1 MHPVDI
7 LAPCAVALETDIE
20 SKKRALERLAEL
32 LDCAVPA
39 AGGAEATSET
49 TSDTHRQP
57 GVGDF
62 GSALTLREKLGS
74 TGLGH
79 GIAIPHGRVAHLDA
93 PRLALLRVPAG
104 LDFEA
109 IDNEPVDLLIALVV
123 PEDAPNEH
131 LGLLAQLARR
141 VSQPEHRAA
150 LRQAADGAALH
161 ACFVAMFDDA
171 PDADPR

>member
-1 MHPVDI
+1 MHPVDL
-7 LAPCAVALETDIE
+7 LAPCAVALDPGIE

-32 LDCAVPA
+32 LDCAGSA
-39 AGGAEATSET
+39 SA
-49 TSDTHRQP
+49 SDSHPQP
-57 GVGDF
+57 RTGEF
-62 GSALTLREKLGS
+62 GSALAMREKLGS

-150 LRQAADGAALH
+150 LRQAPDGAALH

-171 PDADPR
+171 PDTHPR